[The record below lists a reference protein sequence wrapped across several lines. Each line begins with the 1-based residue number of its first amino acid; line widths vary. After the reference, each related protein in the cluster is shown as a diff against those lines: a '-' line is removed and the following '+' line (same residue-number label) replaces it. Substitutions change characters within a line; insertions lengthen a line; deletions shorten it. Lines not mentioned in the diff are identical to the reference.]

1 LTASIAATQW
11 IKETSMNWLARTFTA
26 VLAGLLSLAAHAQ
39 QVTKFVTGSA
49 PGGGVDYIGR
59 VVGEA
64 MGPLLGRTIIVENKP
79 GASYNIA
86 ADFVAK
92 APPDGN
98 TVLVTFNVHP
108 IAGALHPNLPFDPVR
123 DFRAIGIMATTPYAL
138 VANPQLP
145 GSNLKEVIALAKT
158 QGRSLTFA
166 SIGLGTP
173 QHLMLE
179 RLKQQTG
186 LDIRMVHYKNAS
198 TGQTDVVA
206 GHVDFILSTIAFC
219 EPLVKAGKLKV
230 LAVTSN
236 ERLPQVPDAA
246 TVKESGYQGF
256 ITDGWYA
263 MLVPAKTPESTVHA
277 YNDALNKVLSMPA
290 TQDKFRRAGLTP
302 TPGGPELLDRQIRED
317 AAMWKKVITDQGIK
331 PE

>member
-1 LTASIAATQW
+1 
-11 IKETSMNWLARTFTA
+11 MNWRIRSLAAAF
-26 VLAGLLSLAAHAQ
+26 AGLLAAAAQ
-39 QVTKFVTGSA
+39 GQQMTKFVTGSA
-49 PGGGVDYIGR
+49 PGGGVDAVAR
-59 VVGEA
+59 MVGEA
-64 MGPLLGRTIIVENKP
+64 MGPLLGRTIVVENRP

-86 ADFVAK
+86 AEMVAK
-92 APPDGN
+92 SPPDGN

-108 IAGALHPNLPFDPVR
+108 IAGALHANLPFDPVR
-123 DFRAIGIMATTPYAL
+123 DFRAVGIVATTPYAV

-145 GSNLKEVIALAKT
+145 GSNLKETLALAKA
-158 QGRSLTFA
+158 QSRSLTFA

-179 RLKQQTG
+179 RLKQQAG
-186 LDIRMVHYKNAS
+186 VDIRMVHYRSAS
-198 TGQTDVVA
+198 QGQTDVVA

-236 ERLPQVPDAA
+236 ERLPQFRDAPTA
-246 TVKESGYQGF
+246 KESGYQGF

-263 MLVPAKTPESTVHA
+263 LLVPAKTPEGIVRA
-277 YNDALNKVLSMPA
+277 YNEALNKVLGMPA
-290 TQDKFRRAGLTP
+290 ILDRFQRAGLTA
-302 TPGGPELLDRQIRED
+302 TPGGAELLDQQIRAD
-317 AAMWKKVITDQGIK
+317 AAMWKKVITEQGIK